1 MANEAPAMHYKSSS
15 HFINDLRR
23 SVLRSGFTLIEL
35 LTVIAI
41 IAILAA
47 LLIPAAGKARELAQK
62 QKAASN
68 IRQIIMAYSVYSNQN
83 GKTRTIPSTGEKAVT
98 DIYQW
103 ARILAAEVE
112 LIDAFLYYV
121 DVDPLVSGAD
131 LPNVIVRN
139 DLESGTVSLDPKWNN
154 SPVGYE
160 AAAGLSPLAPAST
173 TPLIWTR
180 GLQPDG
186 TWSTS
191 SPWEGRGG
199 HIGFLDGHVV
209 FFKNLG
215 EGDDAVLINYLNKSP
230 TANIEEAI
238 NKSSG
243 AIVVKPAVGGTP

>member
-1 MANEAPAMHYKSSS
+1 MHSKSSS
-15 HFINDLRR
+15 HFIKDMGGP
-23 SVLRSGFTLIEL
+23 VPRSGFTLVEL

-68 IRQIIMAYSVYSNQN
+68 MRQIFIAYSVYSSQN
-83 GKTRTIPSTGEKAVT
+83 GKARTIPSAGDKAVT
-98 DIYQW
+98 DVYEW
-103 ARILAAEVE
+103 ARVLAAEVD
-112 LIDAFLYYV
+112 LNDASLYYV
-121 DVDPLVSGAD
+121 DVDPLVAGAD
-131 LPNVIVRN
+131 LPNVIVRK
-139 DLESGTVSLDPKWNN
+139 DLDSGTVSLDPKWNN

-180 GLQPDG
+180 GLRSDG
-186 TWSTS
+186 TWSPS

-199 HIGFLDGHVV
+199 HICFMDGHVE

-215 EGDDAVLINYLNKSP
+215 EGDDAVLINYADKSP

-238 NKSSG
+238 NKSTG
-243 AIVVKPAVGGTP
+243 AIVVKPAVGGAP